1 MANPDKR
8 RALALLQVSDDIT
21 AEARAASQKEMA
33 FIAALLERA
42 RAKGP
47 MKDAPMT
54 FVAAMMNSMAETT
67 MDFML
72 QDPKNADAH
81 SKVGFDA
88 CGGC

>member
-1 MANPDKR
+1 
-8 RALALLQVSDDIT
+8 
-21 AEARAASQKEMA
+21 
-33 FIAALLERA
+33 
-42 RAKGP
+42 

-54 FVAAMMNSMAETT
+54 FVAAMMNSMAETA

-88 CGGC
+88 LWRMLTRTTATTAQPRTLSP